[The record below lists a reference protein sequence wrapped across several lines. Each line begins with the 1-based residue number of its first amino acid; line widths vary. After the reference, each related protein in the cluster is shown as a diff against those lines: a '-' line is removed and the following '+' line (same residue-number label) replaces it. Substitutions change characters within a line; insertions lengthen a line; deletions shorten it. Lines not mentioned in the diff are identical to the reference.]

1 MTKSWALGSAACQNN
16 FLLLSYL
23 KGLIYNSVAELKETR
38 NVTNMKIMNVK
49 QLFLLSTLCLTM
61 GTTQAPAQEFLNKL
75 KNKGAKLVKQAM
87 QDAVKDEVNTVEKT
101 EGEASR
107 NKNRVE
113 SKVRNRTRMQGNST
127 MAGGGVTLSPK
138 KKEITIKLCRGLGP
152 STWYGRKN
160 ARSPLPPVC
169 SKQDSW
175 YSSLPFIHDMDN
187 ASLVAE
193 SQMLEKWIRS
203 HSSEV
208 CSPVV
213 VRREENTREMGER
226 TRALDNAVRYL
237 NGSVEEMPEV
247 LESGAFKRAMQS
259 DCSPLYP
266 SLESETVTYL
276 KSINRTTKEVTVTVY
291 EGNSAY
297 DNKMNI
303 DEMWF
308 EVNPSERTAKL
319 LEMDDESAGKDYTVP
334 SSIRFAGHLFRV
346 TEIGAS
352 AFSEKKV
359 KSVTLPMGLKSIGDN
374 AFMSSTISEISIPAT
389 VTNIGKGAFSNIPT
403 LKTISVPNSVKTI
416 GHSCFVACTG
426 LTEVKLPARL
436 EKLENSMFRGC
447 RSLTKVTLPQNID
460 KIDTGTFEDCKALAH
475 IDLPQTVTT
484 IGLNAFKNTAL
495 TEVPVTTSLKLI
507 DSNAFEG
514 CNGLT
519 SVSLPASVQIETEA
533 FKNCKNLRKATIS
546 AEHRGIPDDIYMI
559 FMGCPFAQKP
569 LTSVPSCVTFSE

>member
-1 MTKSWALGSAACQNN
+1 
-16 FLLLSYL
+16 
-23 KGLIYNSVAELKETR
+23 
-38 NVTNMKIMNVK
+38 MKIMNVK

-61 GTTQAPAQEFLNKL
+61 GTTQAPAQGFLNKL

-87 QDAVKDEVNTVEKT
+87 PDAVKDEVNTVEKT

-160 ARSPLPPVC
+160 ARSPQPPVC

-175 YSSLPFIHDMDN
+175 YRSLPFIHDMDN

-203 HSSEV
+203 NSSET

-297 DNKMNI
+297 DNRMNI

-436 EKLENSMFRGC
+436 EKLWNNMFSGC

-475 IDLPQTVTT
+475 IDLPQSVTT
-484 IGLNAFKNTAL
+484 IGQNAFKNTAL

>member
-1 MTKSWALGSAACQNN
+1 
-16 FLLLSYL
+16 
-23 KGLIYNSVAELKETR
+23 
-38 NVTNMKIMNVK
+38 MNVK

-61 GTTQAPAQEFLNKL
+61 GSTTQAPAQGFLNKL
-75 KNKGAKLVKQAM
+75 KNKGVKLVKKAM
-87 QDAVKDEVNTVEKT
+87 PNPVKDVVKTVEDT
-101 EGEASR
+101 EGAASR
-107 NKNRVE
+107 TRTRVE
-113 SKVRNRTRMQGNST
+113 NKVRNKAGGESMRRTRTQAGSS
-127 MAGGGVTLSPK
+127 MAGGVTLSPQ

-175 YSSLPFIHDMDN
+175 YRSLPFIHDMDN

-193 SQMLEKWIRS
+193 VNMLDNFVKKHTS
-203 HSSEV
+203 DV

-213 VRREENTREMGER
+213 VRREENGEEMGDRIE
-226 TRALDNAVRYL
+226 ALNNAVRYL
-237 NGSVEEMPEV
+237 NGSTDEMPEV

-259 DCSPLYP
+259 DYSALYP
-266 SLESETVTYL
+266 SLKPETVTYL

-297 DNKMNI
+297 DNRMNV

-334 SSIRFAGHLFRV
+334 SSIRFAGHVFRV
-346 TEIGAS
+346 TEIGGS

-374 AFMSSTISEISIPAT
+374 AFMSSTISEINIPAT
-389 VTNIGKGAFSNIPT
+389 VTNIGKRAFSNIST

-416 GHSCFVACTG
+416 GHNCFVACTG

-436 EKLENSMFRGC
+436 EKLENAMFRGC

-495 TEVPVTTSLKLI
+495 TAVPVTTNLKLI

-519 SVSLPASVQIETEA
+519 SVSLPASVQIEQEA
-533 FKNCKNLRKATIS
+533 FKNCKNLRKATVS
-546 AEHRGIPDDIYMI
+546 AEYRGIADDIYMI

>member
-1 MTKSWALGSAACQNN
+1 
-16 FLLLSYL
+16 
-23 KGLIYNSVAELKETR
+23 
-38 NVTNMKIMNVK
+38 MKIMNVK

-61 GTTQAPAQEFLNKL
+61 GTTQAPAQGFLNKL

-87 QDAVKDEVNTVEKT
+87 PDAVKDVVNTVEET

-127 MAGGGVTLSPK
+127 IAGGGVTLSPK

-160 ARSPLPPVC
+160 ARSPQPPVC

-175 YSSLPFIHDMDN
+175 YRSLPFIHDMDN

-203 HSSEV
+203 NSSEIDV
-208 CSPVV
+208 PVLI
-213 VRREENTREMGER
+213 RREEKSGELGGR
-226 TRALDNAVRYL
+226 IEALDRAVRYL

-276 KSINRTTKEVTVTVY
+276 KSINRTTKEVKVTVY

-319 LEMDDESAGKDYTVP
+319 LEMDEESAGKDYTVP

-374 AFMSSTISEISIPAT
+374 AFMSSAISEISIPAT

-436 EKLENSMFRGC
+436 EKLWNNMFSGC

-475 IDLPQTVTT
+475 IDLPQSVTT
-484 IGLNAFKNTAL
+484 IGQNAFKNTAL

>member
-1 MTKSWALGSAACQNN
+1 
-16 FLLLSYL
+16 
-23 KGLIYNSVAELKETR
+23 
-38 NVTNMKIMNVK
+38 MNVK

-61 GTTQAPAQEFLNKL
+61 GTTQAPAQGFLNKL
-75 KNKGAKLVKQAM
+75 KNKGTKLVKQAM
-87 QDAVKDEVNTVEKT
+87 PDPVKDVVNTVEET
-101 EGEASR
+101 EGAASR
-107 NKNRVE
+107 TRNRVE
-113 SKVRNRTRMQGNST
+113 SKVRNRTSGAST
-127 MAGGGVTLSPK
+127 RRTRTQAGSSTAGGSVTLSSK

-152 STWYGRKN
+152 SISGGHKS
-160 ARSPLPPVC
+160 ARSPLPPTC

-175 YSSLPFIHDMDN
+175 YRSLPFIHDMDN

-193 SQMLEKWIRS
+193 ANMLDNFVKK

-213 VRREENTREMGER
+213 VRVEENREEMGER

-237 NGSVEEMPEV
+237 NGNNDEMPEV

-259 DCSPLYP
+259 DYSALYP
-266 SLESETVTYL
+266 SLEPETVTYL

-334 SSIRFAGHLFRV
+334 SSIRFGGHVFRV

-352 AFSEKKV
+352 AFNEKKV

-374 AFMSSTISEISIPAT
+374 AFMSSTISEINIPAT
-389 VTNIGKGAFSNIPT
+389 VTNIGKQAFSNIPT
-403 LKTISVPNSVKTI
+403 LKTISLPNSVKTI
-416 GHSCFVACTG
+416 GHSCFVMCTG
-426 LTEVKLPARL
+426 LTEAKLPARL
-436 EKLENSMFRGC
+436 EKLENAMFRGC
-447 RSLTKVTLPQNID
+447 QSLTKVTLPQNID
-460 KIDTGTFEDCKALAH
+460 KIDTGTFEDCKALTH
-475 IDLPQTVTT
+475 IDLPQSVTT
-484 IGLNAFKNTAL
+484 IGQNAFKNTAL
-495 TEVPVTTSLKLI
+495 TEVPVTKNLTLI

-519 SVSLPASVQIETEA
+519 SVSLPASVQVENEA

>member
-1 MTKSWALGSAACQNN
+1 
-16 FLLLSYL
+16 
-23 KGLIYNSVAELKETR
+23 
-38 NVTNMKIMNVK
+38 MNVK

-61 GTTQAPAQEFLNKL
+61 GSTTQAPAQGFLNKL
-75 KNKGAKLVKQAM
+75 KNKGVKLVKKAM
-87 QDAVKDEVNTVEKT
+87 PNPVKDVVKTVEDT
-101 EGEASR
+101 EGAASR
-107 NKNRVE
+107 TRTRVE
-113 SKVRNRTRMQGNST
+113 NKVRNKVGGESMRRTRTQGGSAT
-127 MAGGGVTLSPK
+127 AGSGGGVTLSPK

-160 ARSPLPPVC
+160 ARSPLPPAC

-193 SQMLEKWIRS
+193 ANMLDNFMKK
-203 HSSEV
+203 HSEDV
-208 CSPVV
+208 CSPVA
-213 VRREENTREMGER
+213 VRCDENRREMGER

-237 NGSVEEMPEV
+237 NGSTDEMPEV

-259 DCSPLYP
+259 DYSALYP
-266 SLESETVTYL
+266 SLEPGTVTYL

-297 DNKMNI
+297 DNRMNV

-308 EVNPSERTAKL
+308 EVNPGERTAKL
-319 LEMDDESAGKDYTVP
+319 LEMDNNESTGKDYTVP
-334 SSIRFAGHLFRV
+334 SSIRFAGHMFRV

-352 AFSEKKV
+352 AFSETKV
-359 KSVTLPMGLKSIGDN
+359 KSVTLPMGLKSIGVN
-374 AFMSSTISEISIPAT
+374 AFMSSTISEINIPAT
-389 VTNIGKGAFSNIPT
+389 VTDIGKGAFSNIPA

-436 EKLENSMFRGC
+436 EKLENSMFKGC

-475 IDLPQTVTT
+475 IDLPQSVTT
-484 IGLNAFKNTAL
+484 IGQNAFKNTAL
-495 TEVPVTTSLKLI
+495 TAVPVTTNLKLI

-519 SVSLPASVQIETEA
+519 SVSLPASVQIEQEA
-533 FKNCKNLRKATIS
+533 FKNCKNLRKATVS
-546 AEHRGIPDDIYMI
+546 AEYRGIPDDIYMI

>member
-1 MTKSWALGSAACQNN
+1 
-16 FLLLSYL
+16 
-23 KGLIYNSVAELKETR
+23 
-38 NVTNMKIMNVK
+38 MKIMNVK
-49 QLFLLSTLCLTM
+49 QLFLLLTLCLTM
-61 GTTQAPAQEFLNKL
+61 GTTQAPAQGFLNKL

-87 QDAVKDEVNTVEKT
+87 PDAVKDEVNTVEKT
-101 EGEASR
+101 EGEASKTR
-107 NKNRVE
+107 NRVE

-160 ARSPLPPVC
+160 ARSPQPPVC

-175 YSSLPFIHDMDN
+175 YRSLPFIHDMDN

-203 HSSEV
+203 NSSET

-436 EKLENSMFRGC
+436 EKLWNNMFSGC

-475 IDLPQTVTT
+475 IDLPQSVTT
-484 IGLNAFKNTAL
+484 IGVNAFKNTAL

>member
-1 MTKSWALGSAACQNN
+1 
-16 FLLLSYL
+16 
-23 KGLIYNSVAELKETR
+23 
-38 NVTNMKIMNVK
+38 MKVK

-61 GTTQAPAQEFLNKL
+61 GTTQAPAQGFLNKL

-87 QDAVKDEVNTVEKT
+87 PDPVKDVVNTVEET
-101 EGEASR
+101 EGSASR
-107 NKNRVE
+107 TKTRVE
-113 SKVRNRTRMQGNST
+113 NRVRNRVGGESMRRTRTQGGSAT
-127 MAGGGVTLSPK
+127 AGSGGGVTLSPK

-193 SQMLEKWIRS
+193 ANMLEKVVKKNT
-203 HSSEV
+203 EDV
-208 CSPVV
+208 CSPIV
-213 VRREENTREMGER
+213 VRSEENRREMGER

-237 NGSVEEMPEV
+237 NGSTDEMPEV

-259 DCSPLYP
+259 DYSALYP
-266 SLESETVTYL
+266 SLKPETVTYL
-276 KSINRTTKEVTVTVY
+276 KSINRTTKEVTVAVY

-297 DNKMNI
+297 DNRMNV

-319 LEMDDESAGKDYTVP
+319 LEMDNDESTGKDYTVP
-334 SSIRFAGHLFRV
+334 SSIRFASHMFRV

-352 AFSEKKV
+352 AFNEMKV

-374 AFMSSTISEISIPAT
+374 AFMSSTISEINIPAT
-389 VTNIGKGAFSNIPT
+389 VTNIGKRAFSNIST

-416 GHSCFVACTG
+416 GHSCFVQCTG
-426 LTEVKLPARL
+426 LTEAKLPARL
-436 EKLENSMFRGC
+436 EKLENAMFRDC

-475 IDLPQTVTT
+475 IDLPQSVTT

-495 TEVPVTTSLKLI
+495 TEVPVTTNLKLI

-519 SVSLPASVQIETEA
+519 SVSLPASVQIEFEA

-546 AEHRGIPDDIYMI
+546 AEHRGIADDIYMI

>member
-1 MTKSWALGSAACQNN
+1 MT
-16 FLLLSYL
+16 
-23 KGLIYNSVAELKETR
+23 
-38 NVTNMKIMNVK
+38 MNVK

-61 GTTQAPAQEFLNKL
+61 GTTQAPAQGFLNKL

-87 QDAVKDEVNTVEKT
+87 PDPVKDVVNTVEET
-101 EGEASR
+101 EGAATR
-107 NKNRVE
+107 TRNRVE
-113 SKVRNRTRMQGNST
+113 SKVRNRTSGAST
-127 MAGGGVTLSPK
+127 RRTRTQAGSSTAGGSVTLSPK

-175 YSSLPFIHDMDN
+175 YRALPFIHDMDN

-193 SQMLEKWIRS
+193 VNMLDNFVKK
-203 HSSEV
+203 HSSDV
-208 CSPVV
+208 CSPVL
-213 VRREENTREMGER
+213 VRREENSREMGER
-226 TRALDNAVRYL
+226 TRALNNAVRYL
-237 NGSVEEMPEV
+237 NGSTDEMPEV
-247 LESGAFKRAMQS
+247 FESGAFKRAMQS
-259 DCSPLYP
+259 DYSALYP
-266 SLESETVTYL
+266 SLKPETVTYL

-291 EGNSAY
+291 DGNSAY
-297 DNKMNI
+297 DNRMNV

-319 LEMDDESAGKDYTVP
+319 IEMDDESAGKDYTVP
-334 SSIRFAGHLFRV
+334 SSIRFGGHVFRV
-346 TEIGAS
+346 TEIGGS
-352 AFSEKKV
+352 AFYGKKV

-374 AFMSSTISEISIPAT
+374 AFMSSTISEINIPAT
-389 VTNIGKGAFSNIPT
+389 VTNIGRGAFSNIPT

-416 GHSCFVACTG
+416 GHSCFVMCTG

-436 EKLENSMFRGC
+436 EKLENSMFKGC

-475 IDLPQTVTT
+475 IDLPQSVTT

-495 TEVPVTTSLKLI
+495 TEVPVTTNLKLI

-519 SVSLPASVQIETEA
+519 SVSLPASVHLEDEA

>member
-1 MTKSWALGSAACQNN
+1 
-16 FLLLSYL
+16 
-23 KGLIYNSVAELKETR
+23 
-38 NVTNMKIMNVK
+38 MKILNVK

-61 GTTQAPAQEFLNKL
+61 GTTQAPAQGFLNKL

-87 QDAVKDEVNTVEKT
+87 PDAVKDVVNTVEKT

-160 ARSPLPPVC
+160 ARSPQPPVC

-175 YSSLPFIHDMDN
+175 YRSLPFIHDMDN

-193 SQMLEKWIRS
+193 SQMLKKWIRS
-203 HSSEV
+203 NSSET

-276 KSINRTTKEVTVTVY
+276 KSINRTTKEVKVTVY

-319 LEMDDESAGKDYTVP
+319 LEMDEESAGKDYTVP

-436 EKLENSMFRGC
+436 EKLWNNMFSGC

-475 IDLPQTVTT
+475 IGLPQSVTT
-484 IGLNAFKNTAL
+484 IGVNAFKNTAL

>member
-1 MTKSWALGSAACQNN
+1 
-16 FLLLSYL
+16 
-23 KGLIYNSVAELKETR
+23 
-38 NVTNMKIMNVK
+38 MKIMNVK

-61 GTTQAPAQEFLNKL
+61 GTTQAPAQGFLNKL

-87 QDAVKDEVNTVEKT
+87 PDAVKDEVNTVEKT

-160 ARSPLPPVC
+160 ARSPQPPVC

-175 YSSLPFIHDMDN
+175 YRSLPFIHDMDN

-203 HSSEV
+203 NSSET

-319 LEMDDESAGKDYTVP
+319 LEMDEESAGKDYTVP

-426 LTEVKLPARL
+426 LIEVKLPARL
-436 EKLENSMFRGC
+436 EKLWNNMFSGC

-475 IDLPQTVTT
+475 IDLPQSVTT
-484 IGLNAFKNTAL
+484 IGVNAFKNTAL

>member
-1 MTKSWALGSAACQNN
+1 
-16 FLLLSYL
+16 
-23 KGLIYNSVAELKETR
+23 
-38 NVTNMKIMNVK
+38 MKILNVK

-61 GTTQAPAQEFLNKL
+61 GTTQAPAQGFLNKL

-87 QDAVKDEVNTVEKT
+87 PDAVKDVVNTVEKT

-160 ARSPLPPVC
+160 ARSPQPPVC

-175 YSSLPFIHDMDN
+175 YRSLSFIHDMDN

-203 HSSEV
+203 NSSEIDV
-208 CSPVV
+208 PVLI
-213 VRREENTREMGER
+213 RREEKSGELGER
-226 TRALDNAVRYL
+226 ISALDRAVRYL

-276 KSINRTTKEVTVTVY
+276 KSINRTTKEVKVTVY

-319 LEMDDESAGKDYTVP
+319 LEMDEESAGKDYTVP

-374 AFMSSTISEISIPAT
+374 AFMSSAISEISIPAT

-416 GHSCFVACTG
+416 GHSCFVTCTG

-436 EKLENSMFRGC
+436 EKLWNNMFSGC

-475 IDLPQTVTT
+475 IDLPQSVTT
-484 IGLNAFKNTAL
+484 IGVNAFKNTAL

>member
-1 MTKSWALGSAACQNN
+1 
-16 FLLLSYL
+16 
-23 KGLIYNSVAELKETR
+23 
-38 NVTNMKIMNVK
+38 MKIMNVK

-61 GTTQAPAQEFLNKL
+61 GTTQAPAQGFLNKL

-87 QDAVKDEVNTVEKT
+87 PDEVKDVVNTVEKT

-152 STWYGRKN
+152 STWYGRNN

-203 HSSEV
+203 NSSKI

-213 VRREENTREMGER
+213 VRVEESREELPDRIS
-226 TRALDNAVRYL
+226 ALDNAVRYL
-237 NGSVEEMPEV
+237 NGSTDEMPEV

-259 DCSPLYP
+259 DYSALYP
-266 SLESETVTYL
+266 LLKPETVTYL

-297 DNKMNI
+297 DNRMNI

-319 LEMDDESAGKDYTVP
+319 LEMDNDESTGKDYTVP
-334 SSIRFAGHLFRV
+334 SSIRFAGHMFRV
-346 TEIGAS
+346 TEIGAA
-352 AFSEKKV
+352 AFSEMKV

-374 AFMSSTISEISIPAT
+374 AFMNCTISEINIPAT
-389 VTNIGKGAFSNIPT
+389 VTNIGKRAFSNILA

-416 GHSCFVACTG
+416 GHSCFAACTG

-436 EKLENSMFRGC
+436 EKLENSMFWGC
-447 RSLTKVTLPQNID
+447 QSLTKVTLPQNID

-475 IDLPQTVTT
+475 IDLPQIVTT
-484 IGLNAFKNTAL
+484 IGQNAFKNTAL
-495 TEVPVTTSLKLI
+495 TEVPVTTNLKLI

-519 SVSLPASVQIETEA
+519 SVSLPASVQIEFEA

-546 AEHRGIPDDIYMI
+546 AEYRGIADDIYMI

>member
-1 MTKSWALGSAACQNN
+1 
-16 FLLLSYL
+16 
-23 KGLIYNSVAELKETR
+23 
-38 NVTNMKIMNVK
+38 MKIMNVK

-61 GTTQAPAQEFLNKL
+61 GTTQAPAQGFLNKL

-87 QDAVKDEVNTVEKT
+87 PDAVKDAVNTVEKT

-160 ARSPLPPVC
+160 ARSPQPPVC

-175 YSSLPFIHDMDN
+175 YRSLPFIHDMDN

-203 HSSEV
+203 NSSET

-303 DEMWF
+303 GEMWF

-436 EKLENSMFRGC
+436 EKLWNNMFSGC

-475 IDLPQTVTT
+475 INLPQSVTT

-546 AEHRGIPDDIYMI
+546 AEYRGIADDIYMI

>member
-1 MTKSWALGSAACQNN
+1 MT
-16 FLLLSYL
+16 
-23 KGLIYNSVAELKETR
+23 
-38 NVTNMKIMNVK
+38 MNVK

-61 GTTQAPAQEFLNKL
+61 GATQASAQGFLNKL
-75 KNKGAKLVKQAM
+75 KNKGTKLVKQALP
-87 QDAVKDEVNTVEKT
+87 DPVKDVVNTVEET
-101 EGEASR
+101 EGAASR
-107 NKNRVE
+107 TRNRVE
-113 SKVRNRTRMQGNST
+113 NKVRNRTSGASTRRTRTQGGSAT
-127 MAGGGVTLSPK
+127 AGSGGGVTLSPK

-152 STWYGRKN
+152 SISGGRKN
-160 ARSPLPPVC
+160 ARSPLPPTC

-175 YSSLPFIHDMDN
+175 YRALPFIHDMDN

-193 SQMLEKWIRS
+193 ANMLDNMMKKRS
-203 HSSEV
+203 EDV
-208 CSPVV
+208 CSPVA
-213 VRREENTREMGER
+213 VRCEENRSEMGER

-237 NGSVEEMPEV
+237 NGSDDEMPEV

-259 DCSPLYP
+259 DYSALYP
-266 SLESETVTYL
+266 SLEPETVTYL

-297 DNKMNI
+297 DNRMNI

-319 LEMDDESAGKDYTVP
+319 LEMDNDESTGKDYTVP
-334 SSIRFAGHLFRV
+334 SSIRFAGHVFRV
-346 TEIGAS
+346 TEIGGS
-352 AFSEKKV
+352 AFYEKKV
-359 KSVTLPMGLKSIGDN
+359 KSVTLPMGLKSIGVN
-374 AFMSSTISEISIPAT
+374 AFMSSTISEINIPAT
-389 VTNIGKGAFSNIPT
+389 VTNIGKGAFSNIST

-460 KIDTGTFEDCKALAH
+460 KIDTGTFEDCKALTH
-475 IDLPQTVTT
+475 IDLPQSVTT
-484 IGLNAFKNTAL
+484 IGQNAFKNTAL
-495 TEVPVTTSLKLI
+495 TEVPVTTNLKLI

-519 SVSLPASVQIETEA
+519 SVSLPASVQVENEA

-546 AEHRGIPDDIYMI
+546 AEHRGIADDIYMI

>member
-1 MTKSWALGSAACQNN
+1 
-16 FLLLSYL
+16 
-23 KGLIYNSVAELKETR
+23 
-38 NVTNMKIMNVK
+38 MNVK

-61 GTTQAPAQEFLNKL
+61 GTTQAPAQGFLNKL

-87 QDAVKDEVNTVEKT
+87 PDPVKEVVNTVEET
-101 EGEASR
+101 EGAATR
-107 NKNRVE
+107 TRNRVE
-113 SKVRNRTRMQGNST
+113 SKVRNRTSGAST
-127 MAGGGVTLSPK
+127 RRTRTQAGSSTAGSGVTLSPK

-152 STWYGRKN
+152 LTLGGHKN
-160 ARSPLPPVC
+160 ARSPLPPTC

-175 YSSLPFIHDMDN
+175 YRSLSFIHDMDN
-187 ASLVAE
+187 ACLVAE
-193 SQMLEKWIRS
+193 ANMLDNFVKK

-213 VRREENTREMGER
+213 VRVEENREEMGER

-237 NGSVEEMPEV
+237 NGSTDEMPEV

-259 DCSPLYP
+259 DYSALYP
-266 SLESETVTYL
+266 SLKPETVTYL
-276 KSINRTTKEVTVTVY
+276 KSINRTTKEVTVSVY

-334 SSIRFAGHLFRV
+334 SSIRFGGHVFRV

-352 AFSEKKV
+352 AFNEKKV

-374 AFMSSTISEISIPAT
+374 AFMSSTISEINIPAT
-389 VTNIGKGAFSNIPT
+389 VTNIGKRAFSNIPT

-416 GHSCFVACTG
+416 GLSCFVMCTG

-436 EKLENSMFRGC
+436 EKLENSLFKGC

-460 KIDTGTFEDCKALAH
+460 MIDTGTFEDCKALAH
-475 IDLPQTVTT
+475 IDLPQSVTT

-495 TEVPVTTSLKLI
+495 TEVPVTTNLKLI

-519 SVSLPASVQIETEA
+519 SVSLPASVQVENEA

>member
-1 MTKSWALGSAACQNN
+1 
-16 FLLLSYL
+16 
-23 KGLIYNSVAELKETR
+23 
-38 NVTNMKIMNVK
+38 MKILNVK

-61 GTTQAPAQEFLNKL
+61 GTTQAPAQGFLNKL

-87 QDAVKDEVNTVEKT
+87 PDAVKDVVNTVEKT

-160 ARSPLPPVC
+160 ARSPQPPVC

-175 YSSLPFIHDMDN
+175 YRSLPFIHDMDN

-193 SQMLEKWIRS
+193 SQMLKKWIRS
-203 HSSEV
+203 NSSET

-276 KSINRTTKEVTVTVY
+276 KSINRTTKEVKVTVY

-319 LEMDDESAGKDYTVP
+319 LEMDEESAGKDYTVP

-374 AFMSSTISEISIPAT
+374 AFMSSAISEISIPAT

-436 EKLENSMFRGC
+436 EKLWNNMFSGC

-475 IDLPQTVTT
+475 IDLPQSVTT
-484 IGLNAFKNTAL
+484 IGQNAFKNTAL

>member
-1 MTKSWALGSAACQNN
+1 MT
-16 FLLLSYL
+16 
-23 KGLIYNSVAELKETR
+23 
-38 NVTNMKIMNVK
+38 MNVK

-61 GTTQAPAQEFLNKL
+61 GTTQAPAQGFLNKL
-75 KNKGAKLVKQAM
+75 KNKGAKLVKQSM
-87 QDAVKDEVNTVEKT
+87 PDPVKEVVNTVEET
-101 EGEASR
+101 EGAATR
-107 NKNRVE
+107 TRNRVE
-113 SKVRNRTRMQGNST
+113 SKVRNRTSGAST
-127 MAGGGVTLSPK
+127 RRTRTQAGSSTACGGVTLSPK

-152 STWYGRKN
+152 STLGGRKN

-175 YSSLPFIHDMDN
+175 YRALPFIHDMDN

-193 SQMLEKWIRS
+193 ANMLDNMMKKRS
-203 HSSEV
+203 EDV
-208 CSPVV
+208 CSPVA
-213 VRREENTREMGER
+213 VRCEENRSEMGER

-237 NGSVEEMPEV
+237 NGSTDEMPEV

-259 DCSPLYP
+259 DCSALYP
-266 SLESETVTYL
+266 SLEPETVTYL

-334 SSIRFAGHLFRV
+334 SSIRFGGHMYRV
-346 TEIGAS
+346 TEIGGS
-352 AFSEKKV
+352 AFYGKKV

-374 AFMSSTISEISIPAT
+374 AFMSSTISEINIPAT
-389 VTNIGKGAFSNIPT
+389 VTNIGKRAFSNIPT

-416 GHSCFVACTG
+416 GLSCFVMCTG

-436 EKLENSMFRGC
+436 EKLENSLFKGC

-460 KIDTGTFEDCKALAH
+460 MIDTGTFEDCKALAH
-475 IDLPQTVTT
+475 IDLPQSVTT

-495 TEVPVTTSLKLI
+495 TEVPVTTNLKLI

-519 SVSLPASVQIETEA
+519 SVSLPSSVQVENEA

>member
-1 MTKSWALGSAACQNN
+1 
-16 FLLLSYL
+16 
-23 KGLIYNSVAELKETR
+23 
-38 NVTNMKIMNVK
+38 MKIMNVK
-49 QLFLLSTLCLTM
+49 QLFLLLTLCLTM
-61 GTTQAPAQEFLNKL
+61 GTTQAPAQGFLNKL

-87 QDAVKDEVNTVEKT
+87 PDAVKDEVNTVEKT

-160 ARSPLPPVC
+160 ARSPQPPVC

-175 YSSLPFIHDMDN
+175 YRSLPFIHDMDN

-203 HSSEV
+203 NSSET

-276 KSINRTTKEVTVTVY
+276 KSINRTTKEVKVTVY

-319 LEMDDESAGKDYTVP
+319 LEMDEESAGKDYTVP

-374 AFMSSTISEISIPAT
+374 AFMSSAISEISIPAT

-416 GHSCFVACTG
+416 GHSCFVTCTG

-436 EKLENSMFRGC
+436 EKLWNNMFSGC

-475 IDLPQTVTT
+475 IDLPQSVTT
-484 IGLNAFKNTAL
+484 IGVNAFKNTAL

>member
-1 MTKSWALGSAACQNN
+1 MT
-16 FLLLSYL
+16 
-23 KGLIYNSVAELKETR
+23 
-38 NVTNMKIMNVK
+38 MNVK

-61 GTTQAPAQEFLNKL
+61 GTTQAPAQGFLNKL

-87 QDAVKDEVNTVEKT
+87 PDPVKDVVNTVEET
-101 EGEASR
+101 EGAASR
-107 NKNRVE
+107 TRNRVE
-113 SKVRNRTRMQGNST
+113 SKVRNRTSGAST
-127 MAGGGVTLSPK
+127 RRTRTQAGSSTAGGGVTLSPK

-152 STWYGRKN
+152 LTLGGRKN
-160 ARSPLPPVC
+160 ARSPLPPAC

-175 YSSLPFIHDMDN
+175 YRSLPFIHDMDN

-193 SQMLEKWIRS
+193 ANMLDNFVKK
-203 HSSEV
+203 HSSDV

-213 VRREENTREMGER
+213 VRVEENREEMGER

-237 NGSVEEMPEV
+237 NGSTDEMPEV

-259 DCSPLYP
+259 DYSALYP
-266 SLESETVTYL
+266 SLKPETVTYL

-319 LEMDDESAGKDYTVP
+319 IEMDDESAGKDYTVP
-334 SSIRFAGHLFRV
+334 SSIRFGGHMYRV
-346 TEIGAS
+346 TEIGGS
-352 AFSEKKV
+352 AFYGKKV

-374 AFMSSTISEISIPAT
+374 AFMSSTISEINIPAT
-389 VTNIGKGAFSNIPT
+389 VTNIGKRAFSNIPT

-416 GHSCFVACTG
+416 GLSCFVMCTG
-426 LTEVKLPARL
+426 LTEAKLPARL
-436 EKLENSMFRGC
+436 EKLENSLFKGC

-460 KIDTGTFEDCKALAH
+460 MIDTGTFEDCKALAH
-475 IDLPQTVTT
+475 IDLPQSVTT
-484 IGLNAFKNTAL
+484 IGQNAFKNTAL
-495 TEVPVTTSLKLI
+495 TEVPVTTNLKLI

-519 SVSLPASVQIETEA
+519 SVSLPASVQVEQEA
-533 FKNCKNLRKATIS
+533 FKNCKNLKKATIS

>member
-1 MTKSWALGSAACQNN
+1 
-16 FLLLSYL
+16 
-23 KGLIYNSVAELKETR
+23 
-38 NVTNMKIMNVK
+38 MNVK

-61 GTTQAPAQEFLNKL
+61 GATQAPAQGFLNKL

-87 QDAVKDEVNTVEKT
+87 PDPVKDVVNTVEET
-101 EGEASR
+101 EGAASR
-107 NKNRVE
+107 TRNRVE
-113 SKVRNRTRMQGNST
+113 SKVRSRTSGASTRRTRTQAGSS
-127 MAGGGVTLSPK
+127 MAGSGVTLSPK

-152 STWYGRKN
+152 STWGGRKN
-160 ARSPLPPVC
+160 ARSPLPPAC

-175 YSSLPFIHDMDN
+175 YRSLPFIHDMDN

-193 SQMLEKWIRS
+193 ANMLDNFVKK
-203 HSSEV
+203 HSSDV

-213 VRREENTREMGER
+213 VRVEENREEMGER

-237 NGSVEEMPEV
+237 NGSNDEMPEV

-259 DCSPLYP
+259 DYSALYP
-266 SLESETVTYL
+266 SLEPETVTYL
-276 KSINRTTKEVTVTVY
+276 KSINRTTKEVTVSVY

-319 LEMDDESAGKDYTVP
+319 LEIDDESAGKDYTVP
-334 SSIRFAGHLFRV
+334 SSIRFGGHVFRV

-352 AFSEKKV
+352 AFNEKKV

-374 AFMSSTISEISIPAT
+374 AFMSSTISEINIPAT
-389 VTNIGKGAFSNIPT
+389 VTNIGKRTFSNIPT

-416 GHSCFVACTG
+416 GLSCFVMCTG
-426 LTEVKLPARL
+426 LTEAKLPARL
-436 EKLENSMFRGC
+436 EKLENAMFRGC
-447 RSLTKVTLPQNID
+447 QSLTKVTLPQNID

-475 IDLPQTVTT
+475 IDLPQSVTT

-495 TEVPVTTSLKLI
+495 TEVPVTTNLKLI

-514 CNGLT
+514 CNGLI
-519 SVSLPASVQIETEA
+519 SVSLPASVQVENEA

-546 AEHRGIPDDIYMI
+546 TEHRGIPDDIYMI

>member
-1 MTKSWALGSAACQNN
+1 
-16 FLLLSYL
+16 
-23 KGLIYNSVAELKETR
+23 
-38 NVTNMKIMNVK
+38 MKILNVK

-61 GTTQAPAQEFLNKL
+61 GTTQAPAQGFLNKL

-87 QDAVKDEVNTVEKT
+87 PDAVKDEVNTVEKT
-101 EGEASR
+101 EGEASKTR
-107 NKNRVE
+107 NRVE

-127 MAGGGVTLSPK
+127 IAGGGVTLSPK

-160 ARSPLPPVC
+160 ARSPQPPVC

-175 YSSLPFIHDMDN
+175 YRSLPFIHDMDN

-193 SQMLEKWIRS
+193 SQMLKKWIRS
-203 HSSEV
+203 NSSET

-276 KSINRTTKEVTVTVY
+276 KSINRTTKEVKVTVY

-319 LEMDDESAGKDYTVP
+319 LEMDEESAGKDYTVP

-374 AFMSSTISEISIPAT
+374 AFMSSAISEISIPAT

-436 EKLENSMFRGC
+436 EKLWNNMFSGC

-475 IDLPQTVTT
+475 IDLPQSVTT
-484 IGLNAFKNTAL
+484 IGVNAFKNTAL

-514 CNGLT
+514 CYGLT

-546 AEHRGIPDDIYMI
+546 AEHRGLPDDIYMI

>member
-1 MTKSWALGSAACQNN
+1 
-16 FLLLSYL
+16 
-23 KGLIYNSVAELKETR
+23 
-38 NVTNMKIMNVK
+38 MKIMNVK

-61 GTTQAPAQEFLNKL
+61 GTTQAPAQGFLNKL

-87 QDAVKDEVNTVEKT
+87 PDAVKDVVNTVEKT
-101 EGEASR
+101 EGEASKTR
-107 NKNRVE
+107 NRVE

-160 ARSPLPPVC
+160 ARSPQPPVC

-175 YSSLPFIHDMDN
+175 YRSLPFIHDMDN

-193 SQMLEKWIRS
+193 SQMLKKWIRS
-203 HSSEV
+203 NSSET

-226 TRALDNAVRYL
+226 IRALDNAVRYL

-319 LEMDDESAGKDYTVP
+319 LEMDEESAGKDYTVL

-436 EKLENSMFRGC
+436 EKLWNNMFSGC

-475 IDLPQTVTT
+475 IDLPQSVTT
-484 IGLNAFKNTAL
+484 IGVNAFKNTAL

>member
-1 MTKSWALGSAACQNN
+1 
-16 FLLLSYL
+16 
-23 KGLIYNSVAELKETR
+23 
-38 NVTNMKIMNVK
+38 MKIMNVK

-160 ARSPLPPVC
+160 ARSPQPPVC

-175 YSSLPFIHDMDN
+175 YRSLPFIHDMDN

-203 HSSEV
+203 NSSET

-334 SSIRFAGHLFRV
+334 SSIRFAGHMFRV
-346 TEIGAS
+346 TEIGGS
-352 AFSEKKV
+352 AFFEKKV
-359 KSVTLPMGLKSIGDN
+359 KSVTLPMGLKSIGVN

-389 VTNIGKGAFSNIPT
+389 VTNIGKGAFSNIPA
-403 LKTISVPNSVKTI
+403 LKTISMPNSVKTI
-416 GHSCFVACTG
+416 GYSCFVACTG

-475 IDLPQTVTT
+475 IDLPQSVTT
-484 IGLNAFKNTAL
+484 IGQNAFKNTAL

-519 SVSLPASVQIETEA
+519 SVSLPASVQIEFEA

-546 AEHRGIPDDIYMI
+546 AEHRGIPDDIYAI

>member
-1 MTKSWALGSAACQNN
+1 
-16 FLLLSYL
+16 
-23 KGLIYNSVAELKETR
+23 
-38 NVTNMKIMNVK
+38 MKIMNVK

-61 GTTQAPAQEFLNKL
+61 GTTQAPAQGFLNKL

-87 QDAVKDEVNTVEKT
+87 PDAVKDVVNTVEKT

-160 ARSPLPPVC
+160 ARSPQPPVC

-175 YSSLPFIHDMDN
+175 YRSLPFIHDMDN

-193 SQMLEKWIRS
+193 SQMIEKWIRS
-203 HSSEV
+203 HSSET

-259 DCSPLYP
+259 DFSPLYP

-319 LEMDDESAGKDYTVP
+319 LEMDEESAGKDYTVP

-416 GHSCFVACTG
+416 GHSCFVTCTG

-436 EKLENSMFRGC
+436 EKLWNNMFRGC

-475 IDLPQTVTT
+475 IDLPQSVTT
-484 IGLNAFKNTAL
+484 IGQNAFKNTAL

-507 DSNAFEG
+507 DTNAFEG

-533 FKNCKNLRKATIS
+533 FKNCKNLRRATIS

>member
-1 MTKSWALGSAACQNN
+1 
-16 FLLLSYL
+16 
-23 KGLIYNSVAELKETR
+23 
-38 NVTNMKIMNVK
+38 MNVK

-61 GTTQAPAQEFLNKL
+61 GTTQAPAQGFLNKL

-87 QDAVKDEVNTVEKT
+87 PNPVKDVVKTVEDT
-101 EGEASR
+101 EGAASR
-107 NKNRVE
+107 TRTRVE
-113 SKVRNRTRMQGNST
+113 NKVRNKAGGESMRRTRTQAGSS
-127 MAGGGVTLSPK
+127 MAGGVTLSPK
-138 KKEITIKLCRGLGP
+138 KKEMTIKLCRGLGP
-152 STWYGRKN
+152 STWHGRKN

-175 YSSLPFIHDMDN
+175 YRSLPFIHDMDN

-193 SQMLEKWIRS
+193 VNMLDNFVKKHTS
-203 HSSEV
+203 DV

-213 VRREENTREMGER
+213 VRREENGEEMGDRIE
-226 TRALDNAVRYL
+226 ALNNAVRYL
-237 NGSVEEMPEV
+237 NGSTDEMPEV

-259 DCSPLYP
+259 DYSALYP
-266 SLESETVTYL
+266 SLKPETVTYL

-297 DNKMNI
+297 DNRMNV

-319 LEMDDESAGKDYTVP
+319 IEMDDESTGKDYTVP
-334 SSIRFAGHLFRV
+334 SSIRFAGHMFRV
-346 TEIGAS
+346 TEIGGS
-352 AFSEKKV
+352 AFYEKKV
-359 KSVTLPMGLKSIGDN
+359 KSVTLPMGLKSIGVN
-374 AFMSSTISEISIPAT
+374 AFMSSTISEINIPAT
-389 VTNIGKGAFSNIPT
+389 VTNIGKGAFSNIPA

-426 LTEVKLPARL
+426 LTEVKLPGHL

-460 KIDTGTFEDCKALAH
+460 KIDTGTFEDCKTLAH
-475 IDLPQTVTT
+475 IDLPQSVTT
-484 IGLNAFKNTAL
+484 IGQNAFKNTAL
-495 TEVPVTTSLKLI
+495 TAVPVTTNLKLI

-519 SVSLPASVQIETEA
+519 SVSLPASVQVEYEA

>member
-1 MTKSWALGSAACQNN
+1 
-16 FLLLSYL
+16 
-23 KGLIYNSVAELKETR
+23 
-38 NVTNMKIMNVK
+38 MNVK

-61 GTTQAPAQEFLNKL
+61 GATQAPAQGFLNKL

-87 QDAVKDEVNTVEKT
+87 PDPVKEVVNTVEET
-101 EGEASR
+101 EGAASR
-107 NKNRVE
+107 TRNRVE
-113 SKVRNRTRMQGNST
+113 SKVRNRTSGAST
-127 MAGGGVTLSPK
+127 RRTRTQAGSSTAGGSVTLSSK

-152 STWYGRKN
+152 STWGGRKN
-160 ARSPLPPVC
+160 ARSPLPPTC

-175 YSSLPFIHDMDN
+175 YRSLPFIHDMDN
-187 ASLVAE
+187 ACLVAE
-193 SQMLEKWIRS
+193 ANMLDNFVKK

-213 VRREENTREMGER
+213 VRVEENREEMGER

-237 NGSVEEMPEV
+237 KGSTDEMPEV

-259 DCSPLYP
+259 DYSALYP
-266 SLESETVTYL
+266 SLEPETVTYL

-319 LEMDDESAGKDYTVP
+319 LEMDEESAGKDYTVP
-334 SSIRFAGHLFRV
+334 SSIRFGGHVFRV

-352 AFSEKKV
+352 AFNEKKV

-374 AFMSSTISEISIPAT
+374 AFMSSTISEINIPAT
-389 VTNIGKGAFSNIPT
+389 VTNIGKRAFSNIPT

-416 GHSCFVACTG
+416 GLSCFVMCTG
-426 LTEVKLPARL
+426 LTEAKLPARL
-436 EKLENSMFRGC
+436 EKLENAMFKGC
-447 RSLTKVTLPQNID
+447 QSLTKVTLPQNID
-460 KIDTGTFEDCKALAH
+460 KIDTGTFEDCKALTH
-475 IDLPQTVTT
+475 INLPQSVTT

-495 TEVPVTTSLKLI
+495 TEVPVTTNLKLI

-519 SVSLPASVQIETEA
+519 SVSLPASVQVENEA

>member
-1 MTKSWALGSAACQNN
+1 MT
-16 FLLLSYL
+16 
-23 KGLIYNSVAELKETR
+23 
-38 NVTNMKIMNVK
+38 MNVK

-61 GTTQAPAQEFLNKL
+61 GATQASAQGFLNKL
-75 KNKGAKLVKQAM
+75 KNKGTKLVKQALP
-87 QDAVKDEVNTVEKT
+87 DPVKDVVNTVEET
-101 EGEASR
+101 EGAASR
-107 NKNRVE
+107 TRNRVE
-113 SKVRNRTRMQGNST
+113 NKVRNRTSGASTRRTRTQGGSAT
-127 MAGGGVTLSPK
+127 AGSGGGVTLSPK

-152 STWYGRKN
+152 SISGGRKN
-160 ARSPLPPVC
+160 ARSPLPPTC

-175 YSSLPFIHDMDN
+175 YRALPFIHDMDN

-193 SQMLEKWIRS
+193 ANMLDNMMKKRS
-203 HSSEV
+203 EDV
-208 CSPVV
+208 CSPVA
-213 VRREENTREMGER
+213 VRCEENRSEMGER

-237 NGSVEEMPEV
+237 NGSDDEMPEV

-259 DCSPLYP
+259 DYSALYP
-266 SLESETVTYL
+266 SLEPETVKYL

-297 DNKMNI
+297 DNRMNI

-319 LEMDDESAGKDYTVP
+319 LEMDNDESTGKDYTVP
-334 SSIRFAGHLFRV
+334 SSIRFAGHVFRV
-346 TEIGAS
+346 TEIGGS
-352 AFSEKKV
+352 AFYEKKV
-359 KSVTLPMGLKSIGDN
+359 KSVTLPMGLKSIGVN
-374 AFMSSTISEISIPAT
+374 AFMNSTISEISIPAT
-389 VTNIGKGAFSNIPT
+389 VTNIGKGAFSNILA

-460 KIDTGTFEDCKALAH
+460 KIDTGTFEDCKALTH
-475 IDLPQTVTT
+475 IDLPQSVTT
-484 IGLNAFKNTAL
+484 IGQNAFKNTAL
-495 TEVPVTTSLKLI
+495 TEVPVTTNLKLI

-519 SVSLPASVQIETEA
+519 SVSLPASVQVENEA

-546 AEHRGIPDDIYMI
+546 AEHRGIADDIYMI

>member
-1 MTKSWALGSAACQNN
+1 
-16 FLLLSYL
+16 
-23 KGLIYNSVAELKETR
+23 
-38 NVTNMKIMNVK
+38 MKIMNVK

-61 GTTQAPAQEFLNKL
+61 GTTQAPAQGFLNKL

-87 QDAVKDEVNTVEKT
+87 PDAVKDVVNTVEKT

-160 ARSPLPPVC
+160 ARSPQPPVC

-175 YSSLPFIHDMDN
+175 YRSLPFIHDMDN

-203 HSSEV
+203 NSSET

-436 EKLENSMFRGC
+436 EKLWKNMFSGC

-475 IDLPQTVTT
+475 IDLPQSVTT
-484 IGLNAFKNTAL
+484 IGMNAFKNTAL

>member
-1 MTKSWALGSAACQNN
+1 
-16 FLLLSYL
+16 
-23 KGLIYNSVAELKETR
+23 
-38 NVTNMKIMNVK
+38 MNVK

-61 GTTQAPAQEFLNKL
+61 GATQAPAQGFLNKL

-87 QDAVKDEVNTVEKT
+87 PDPVKEVVNTVEET
-101 EGEASR
+101 EGAATR
-107 NKNRVE
+107 TRNRVE
-113 SKVRNRTRMQGNST
+113 SKVRNRTSGAST
-127 MAGGGVTLSPK
+127 RRTRTQAGSSMAGGGVTLSSK

-152 STWYGRKN
+152 STCYGRKN
-160 ARSPLPPVC
+160 ARSPLPPTC

-175 YSSLPFIHDMDN
+175 YRSLSFIHDMDN

-193 SQMLEKWIRS
+193 ANMLDNFVKK

-213 VRREENTREMGER
+213 VRVEENREEMGER

-237 NGSVEEMPEV
+237 KGSTDEMPEV

-259 DCSPLYP
+259 DYSALYP
-266 SLESETVTYL
+266 SLEPETVTYL

-297 DNKMNI
+297 DNKMNVE
-303 DEMWF
+303 EMWF

-319 LEMDDESAGKDYTVP
+319 LEMDEESAGKDYTVP
-334 SSIRFAGHLFRV
+334 SSIRFAGHVFRV

-352 AFSEKKV
+352 AFNEKKV

-374 AFMSSTISEISIPAT
+374 AFMSSTISEINIPAT
-389 VTNIGKGAFSNIPT
+389 VTNIGKRAFSNIPT

-416 GHSCFVACTG
+416 GLSCFVMCTG

-436 EKLENSMFRGC
+436 EKLENSLFKGC

-460 KIDTGTFEDCKALAH
+460 MIDTGTFEDCKALAH
-475 IDLPQTVTT
+475 IDLPQSVTT
-484 IGLNAFKNTAL
+484 IGQNAFKNTAL
-495 TEVPVTTSLKLI
+495 TEVPVTTNLKLI

-519 SVSLPASVQIETEA
+519 SVSLPASVQVENEA

>member
-1 MTKSWALGSAACQNN
+1 
-16 FLLLSYL
+16 
-23 KGLIYNSVAELKETR
+23 
-38 NVTNMKIMNVK
+38 MNVK

-61 GTTQAPAQEFLNKL
+61 GTTQAPAQGFLNKL

-87 QDAVKDEVNTVEKT
+87 PDPVKDVVNTVEET
-101 EGEASR
+101 EGAATR
-107 NKNRVE
+107 TRNRVE
-113 SKVRNRTRMQGNST
+113 SKVRNRTSGAST
-127 MAGGGVTLSPK
+127 RRTRTQAGSSTTGGSVTLSSK

-152 STWYGRKN
+152 SISGGHKS
-160 ARSPLPPVC
+160 ARSPLPPAC

-175 YSSLPFIHDMDN
+175 YRSLPFIHDMDN

-193 SQMLEKWIRS
+193 ANMLDNFVKK

-213 VRREENTREMGER
+213 VRVEENREEMGER

-237 NGSVEEMPEV
+237 KGSNDEMPEV

-259 DCSPLYP
+259 DYSALYP
-266 SLESETVTYL
+266 SLEPETVTYL

-319 LEMDDESAGKDYTVP
+319 LEMDEESAGKDYTVP
-334 SSIRFAGHLFRV
+334 SSIRFGGHVFRV

-352 AFSEKKV
+352 AFNEKKV

-374 AFMSSTISEISIPAT
+374 AFMSSTISEINIPAT
-389 VTNIGKGAFSNIPT
+389 VTNIGKRAFSNIPT

-416 GHSCFVACTG
+416 GLSCFVMCTG

-436 EKLENSMFRGC
+436 EKLENAMFRGC

-475 IDLPQTVTT
+475 IDLPQSVTT

-495 TEVPVTTSLKLI
+495 TEVPVTPNLKLI

-519 SVSLPASVQIETEA
+519 SVSLPASVQVENEA

>member
-1 MTKSWALGSAACQNN
+1 
-16 FLLLSYL
+16 
-23 KGLIYNSVAELKETR
+23 
-38 NVTNMKIMNVK
+38 MNVK

-61 GTTQAPAQEFLNKL
+61 GTIQAPAQGFLNKL

-87 QDAVKDEVNTVEKT
+87 PDPVKDVVNTVEET
-101 EGEASR
+101 EGAATR
-107 NKNRVE
+107 TRNRVE
-113 SKVRNRTRMQGNST
+113 SKVRNRTSGASTRRTRTQAGNST
-127 MAGGGVTLSPK
+127 ENSGGVTLSPK

-152 STWYGRKN
+152 STLGGRKN

-175 YSSLPFIHDMDN
+175 YRALPFIHDMDN

-193 SQMLEKWIRS
+193 ANMLDNFVKK
-203 HSSEV
+203 HSSDV

-213 VRREENTREMGER
+213 VRCEENRSEMGDR
-226 TRALDNAVRYL
+226 VRALDNAVRYL
-237 NGSVEEMPEV
+237 NGSTDEMPEV

-259 DCSPLYP
+259 DYSALYP
-266 SLESETVTYL
+266 SLEPETVTYL

-297 DNKMNI
+297 DNRMLV

-319 LEMDDESAGKDYTVP
+319 IEMDDESAGKDYTVP
-334 SSIRFAGHLFRV
+334 SSIRFAGHMYRV
-346 TEIGAS
+346 TEIGGS
-352 AFSEKKV
+352 AFYGKKV

-374 AFMSSTISEISIPAT
+374 AFMSSTISEINIPAT
-389 VTNIGKGAFSNIPT
+389 VTNIGKRAFSNIPT

-416 GHSCFVACTG
+416 GLSCFVMCTE
-426 LTEVKLPARL
+426 LTEVKLPTRL
-436 EKLENSMFRGC
+436 EKLENAMFRGC

-460 KIDTGTFEDCKALAH
+460 MIDTGTFEDCKALAH
-475 IDLPQTVTT
+475 IDFPQSVTT

-495 TEVPVTTSLKLI
+495 TEVPVTTNLKLI

-519 SVSLPASVQIETEA
+519 SVSLPASVQVENEA

>member
-1 MTKSWALGSAACQNN
+1 
-16 FLLLSYL
+16 
-23 KGLIYNSVAELKETR
+23 
-38 NVTNMKIMNVK
+38 MKIMNVK

-61 GTTQAPAQEFLNKL
+61 GTTQAPAQGFLNKL

-87 QDAVKDEVNTVEKT
+87 PDAVKDVVNTVEKT

-127 MAGGGVTLSPK
+127 MASGGVTLSPK

-160 ARSPLPPVC
+160 ARSPQPPVC

-175 YSSLPFIHDMDN
+175 YRSLPFIHDMDN

-193 SQMLEKWIRS
+193 SQMIEKWIRS
-203 HSSEV
+203 HSSET

-416 GHSCFVACTG
+416 GRSCFVACTG

-436 EKLENSMFRGC
+436 EKLWNNMFRGC

-475 IDLPQTVTT
+475 IDLPQSVTT
-484 IGLNAFKNTAL
+484 IGQNAFKNTAL

>member
-1 MTKSWALGSAACQNN
+1 
-16 FLLLSYL
+16 
-23 KGLIYNSVAELKETR
+23 
-38 NVTNMKIMNVK
+38 MKIMNVK

-61 GTTQAPAQEFLNKL
+61 GTTQAPAQGFLNKL
-75 KNKGAKLVKQAM
+75 KNKGAKLVKQTM
-87 QDAVKDEVNTVEKT
+87 PDAVKDVVNTVEKT
-101 EGEASR
+101 EGEASKTR
-107 NKNRVE
+107 NRVE

-152 STWYGRKN
+152 STWCGRKN
-160 ARSPLPPVC
+160 ARSPQPPVC

-175 YSSLPFIHDMDN
+175 YRSLPFIHDMDN

-193 SQMLEKWIRS
+193 SQMLKKWIRS
-203 HSSEV
+203 NSSET

-319 LEMDDESAGKDYTVP
+319 LEMDEESAGKDYTVP

-374 AFMSSTISEISIPAT
+374 AFMSSAISEISIPAT

-436 EKLENSMFRGC
+436 EKLWNNMFSGC

-475 IDLPQTVTT
+475 IDLPQSVTT
-484 IGLNAFKNTAL
+484 IGVNAFKNTAL

-569 LTSVPSCVTFSE
+569 LTSVPSCVTFSK

>member
-1 MTKSWALGSAACQNN
+1 
-16 FLLLSYL
+16 
-23 KGLIYNSVAELKETR
+23 
-38 NVTNMKIMNVK
+38 MKIMNVK

-61 GTTQAPAQEFLNKL
+61 GTTQAPAQGFLNKL

-87 QDAVKDEVNTVEKT
+87 PDAVKDEVNTVEKT

-160 ARSPLPPVC
+160 ARSPQPPVC

-175 YSSLPFIHDMDN
+175 YRSLPFIHDMDN

-203 HSSEV
+203 NSSET

-436 EKLENSMFRGC
+436 EKLWNNMFSGC

-475 IDLPQTVTT
+475 IDLPQSVTT
-484 IGLNAFKNTAL
+484 IGVNAFKNTAL

>member
-1 MTKSWALGSAACQNN
+1 
-16 FLLLSYL
+16 
-23 KGLIYNSVAELKETR
+23 
-38 NVTNMKIMNVK
+38 MKILNVK

-61 GTTQAPAQEFLNKL
+61 GTTQAPAQGFLNKL

-87 QDAVKDEVNTVEKT
+87 PDAVKDVVNTVEKT
-101 EGEASR
+101 EGEASKTR
-107 NKNRVE
+107 NRVE

-160 ARSPLPPVC
+160 ARSPQPPVC

-175 YSSLPFIHDMDN
+175 YRSLPFIHDMDN

-193 SQMLEKWIRS
+193 SQMLKKWIRS
-203 HSSEV
+203 NSSET

-276 KSINRTTKEVTVTVY
+276 KSINRTTKEVKVTVY

-319 LEMDDESAGKDYTVP
+319 LEMDEESAGKDYTVP

-374 AFMSSTISEISIPAT
+374 AFMSSAISEISIPAT

-436 EKLENSMFRGC
+436 EKLWNNMFSGC

-475 IDLPQTVTT
+475 IGLPQSVTT
-484 IGLNAFKNTAL
+484 IGVNAFKNTAL

>member
-1 MTKSWALGSAACQNN
+1 
-16 FLLLSYL
+16 
-23 KGLIYNSVAELKETR
+23 
-38 NVTNMKIMNVK
+38 MNVK

-61 GTTQAPAQEFLNKL
+61 GTTQAPAQGFLNKL

-87 QDAVKDEVNTVEKT
+87 PDPVKEVVKTVEDT
-101 EGEASR
+101 EGAASR
-107 NKNRVE
+107 TRTRVE
-113 SKVRNRTRMQGNST
+113 NKVRNKAGGESMRRTRTQAGSS
-127 MAGGGVTLSPK
+127 MAGGVTLSPK
-138 KKEITIKLCRGLGP
+138 KKEMTIKLCRGLGP
-152 STWYGRKN
+152 STWHGRKN

-175 YSSLPFIHDMDN
+175 YRSLPFIHDMDN

-193 SQMLEKWIRS
+193 VNMLDNFVKKHTS
-203 HSSEV
+203 DV

-213 VRREENTREMGER
+213 VRREENGEEMGDRIE
-226 TRALDNAVRYL
+226 ALNNAVRYL
-237 NGSVEEMPEV
+237 NGSTDEMPEV

-259 DCSPLYP
+259 DYSALYP
-266 SLESETVTYL
+266 SLKPETVTYL

-291 EGNSAY
+291 DGNSAY
-297 DNKMNI
+297 DNRMNV

-319 LEMDDESAGKDYTVP
+319 LEMDNESAGKDYTVP
-334 SSIRFAGHLFRV
+334 SSIRFGGHMYRV
-346 TEIGAS
+346 TEIGGS
-352 AFSEKKV
+352 AFYGKKV

-374 AFMSSTISEISIPAT
+374 AFMSSTISEINIPAT
-389 VTNIGKGAFSNIPT
+389 VTNIGKRAFSNIPT

-416 GHSCFVACTG
+416 GLSCFVMCTG
-426 LTEVKLPARL
+426 LTEAKLPARL
-436 EKLENSMFRGC
+436 EKLENSLFKGC

-460 KIDTGTFEDCKALAH
+460 MIDTGTFEDCKALAH
-475 IDLPQTVTT
+475 IDLPQSVTT

-495 TEVPVTTSLKLI
+495 TEVPVTTNLKLI

-519 SVSLPASVQIETEA
+519 SVSLPASVQVENEA

>member
-1 MTKSWALGSAACQNN
+1 
-16 FLLLSYL
+16 
-23 KGLIYNSVAELKETR
+23 
-38 NVTNMKIMNVK
+38 MNVK

-61 GTTQAPAQEFLNKL
+61 GATQASAQGFLNKL
-75 KNKGAKLVKQAM
+75 KNKGAKLVKQALP
-87 QDAVKDEVNTVEKT
+87 DPVKDVVNTVEET
-101 EGEASR
+101 EGAASR
-107 NKNRVE
+107 TRNRVE
-113 SKVRNRTRMQGNST
+113 NKVRNRTSGASTRRTRTQGGSAT
-127 MAGGGVTLSPK
+127 AGSGGGVTLSPK

-152 STWYGRKN
+152 SISGGRKN
-160 ARSPLPPVC
+160 ARSPLPPTC

-175 YSSLPFIHDMDN
+175 YRALPFIHDMDN

-193 SQMLEKWIRS
+193 ANMLDNMMKKRS
-203 HSSEV
+203 EDV
-208 CSPVV
+208 CSPVA
-213 VRREENTREMGER
+213 VRCEENRSEMGER

-237 NGSVEEMPEV
+237 NGSDDEMPEV

-259 DCSPLYP
+259 DYSALYP
-266 SLESETVTYL
+266 SLKPETVTYL

-291 EGNSAY
+291 DGNSAY
-297 DNKMNI
+297 DNRMNV
-303 DEMWF
+303 DGMWF

-319 LEMDDESAGKDYTVP
+319 LEMDNDESTGKDYTVP
-334 SSIRFAGHLFRV
+334 SSIRFAGHVFRV
-346 TEIGAS
+346 TEIGGS
-352 AFSEKKV
+352 AFYEKKV
-359 KSVTLPMGLKSIGDN
+359 KSVTLPMGLKSIGVN
-374 AFMSSTISEISIPAT
+374 AFMSSTISEINIPAT
-389 VTNIGKGAFSNIPT
+389 VTNIGKGAFSNIST

-460 KIDTGTFEDCKALAH
+460 KIDTGTFEDCKALTH
-475 IDLPQTVTT
+475 IDLPQSVTT
-484 IGLNAFKNTAL
+484 IGQNAFKNTAL
-495 TEVPVTTSLKLI
+495 TEVPVTTNLKLI

-519 SVSLPASVQIETEA
+519 SVSLPASVQVENEA

-546 AEHRGIPDDIYMI
+546 AEHRGIADDIYMI